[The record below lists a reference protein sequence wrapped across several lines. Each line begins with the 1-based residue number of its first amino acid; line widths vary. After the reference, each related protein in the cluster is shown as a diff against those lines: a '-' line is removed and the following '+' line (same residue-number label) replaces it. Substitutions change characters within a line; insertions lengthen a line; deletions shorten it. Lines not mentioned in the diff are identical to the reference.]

1 MGREN
6 TESKKKKKKYFLTDI
21 PGGPRKAGAERCPRE
36 HASEEEIK
44 VLCQRT
50 AAYKESV
57 NRIENTSAQAGA
69 KFYTE
74 G

>member
-1 MGREN
+1 MAREN
-6 TESKKKKKKYFLTDI
+6 TESKKKYFLTDI

-36 HASEEEIK
+36 YASEEEIK
-44 VLCQRT
+44 VLCQRA
-50 AAYKESV
+50 AAYIESV
-57 NRIENTSAQAGA
+57 NRTENTSAQAGA